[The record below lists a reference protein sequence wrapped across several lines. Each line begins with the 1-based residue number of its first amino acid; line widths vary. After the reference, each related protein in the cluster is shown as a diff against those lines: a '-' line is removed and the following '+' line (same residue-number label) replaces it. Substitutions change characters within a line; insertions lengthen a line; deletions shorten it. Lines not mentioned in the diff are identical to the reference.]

1 MSPKPTWRLAK
12 HGGARHGWGR
22 RRSIT
27 NWKQQAKADETVCPT
42 TLCQLLLAD
51 FFQALFQI
59 LVVFLLQRRVLRAA
73 VDVARLVLAL
83 VELLAGPLVVDVDL
97 VGVIDDLLHQVRRN
111 KIDSLRIA
119 DDHVARQ

>member
-1 MSPKPTWRLAK
+1 MSPRPTWRLAK
-12 HGGARHGWGR
+12 HGGARHGRGR

-59 LVVFLLQRRVLRAA
+59 LVVFFLQRRVLRAA
-73 VDVARLVLAL
+73 VDVTRLILAL
-83 VELLAGPLVVDVDL
+83 VEFFAGPFVVDVDG
-97 VGVIDDLLHQVRRN
+97 VGVVDDLLHR
-111 KIDSLRIA
+111 SE
-119 DDHVARQ
+119 